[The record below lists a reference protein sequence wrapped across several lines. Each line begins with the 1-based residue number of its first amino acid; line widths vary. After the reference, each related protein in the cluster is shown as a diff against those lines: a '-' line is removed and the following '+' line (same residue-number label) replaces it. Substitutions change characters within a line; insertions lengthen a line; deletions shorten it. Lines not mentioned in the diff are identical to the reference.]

1 MSDAT
6 VADVAKKVTGWSIA
20 ISVLMIVAGLLAIL
34 LPLEAGIAVNIFVG
48 WMLIFAAAAHFVY
61 AWSTRG
67 TGGVIW
73 KVLVGILY
81 GVIGFYLLEHPA
93 RGLATLTL
101 VLAYYLLIEGVMEII
116 LFFQHR
122 SGPGAVWFLL
132 DGIVTLIL
140 GVPRLEDVAFEHGM
154 GDWHAGGLEHSL
166 QRHHAADAFACGT
179 AGCHEDGL
187 THSIS
192 QFQNSRILTLRR
204 ALHLRTRV

>member
-6 VADVAKKVTGWSIA
+6 VGDVANNVTGWSIA

-34 LPLEAGIAVNIFVG
+34 LPLEARIAVNIFVG

-67 TGGVIW
+67 TGSVIW

-132 DGIVTLIL
+132 DGIGTLIL
-140 GVPRLEDVAFEHGM
+140 G
-154 GDWHAGGLEHSL
+154 GLVWKTSP
-166 QRHHAADAFACGT
+166 
-179 AGCHEDGL
+179 
-187 THSIS
+187 
-192 QFQNSRILTLRR
+192 
-204 ALHLRTRV
+204 

>member
-6 VADVAKKVTGWSIA
+6 VGDVAKKVTGWSIA
-20 ISVLMIVAGLLAIL
+20 ISVLMIIAGLLAIL
-34 LPLEAGIAVNIFVG
+34 LPLEAGIAVNLFVG
-48 WMLIFAAAAHFVY
+48 WMLLFAAAAHFIY

-67 TGGVIW
+67 AGGMIW

-81 GVIGFYLLEHPA
+81 AVIGFYLLEHPA

-122 SGPGAVWFLL
+122 SGPGAAWFLL

-140 GVPRLEDVAFEHGM
+140 GILVWRTWPSSTEWVIGTLVGLSILFSGTTRLM
-154 GDWHAGGLEHSL
+154 LSL
-166 QRHHAADAFACGT
+166 AA
-179 AGCHEDGL
+179 
-187 THSIS
+187 
-192 QFQNSRILTLRR
+192 RR
-204 ALHLRTRV
+204 VVTKMA

>member
-6 VADVAKKVTGWSIA
+6 IGDVAKKFANWSIA
-20 ISVLMIVAGLLAIL
+20 ISVLMIIAGFLAIL
-34 LPLEAGIAVNIFVG
+34 LPLEAGIAVNLFVG
-48 WMLIFAAAAHFVY
+48 WMLLFAAAAHFVY

-67 TGGVIW
+67 VGGVVW

-81 GVIGFYLLEHPA
+81 AVIGFYLLEHPA

-122 SGPGAVWFLL
+122 SVPGAAWFLL

-140 GVPRLEDVAFEHGM
+140 GILVWRTWPSSTEWVIGTIVGISMLFSGIARLM
-154 GDWHAGGLEHSL
+154 LSL
-166 QRHHAADAFACGT
+166 AA
-179 AGCHEDGL
+179 
-187 THSIS
+187 
-192 QFQNSRILTLRR
+192 RR
-204 ALHLRTRV
+204 LVSALA

>member
-6 VADVAKKVTGWSIA
+6 VADMAKKVTGWSIA
-20 ISVLMIVAGLLAIL
+20 ISVLMIIAGLLAIL
-34 LPLEAGIAVNIFVG
+34 LPLEAGIAVNLFVG
-48 WMLIFAAAAHFVY
+48 WMLLFAAVAHFIY

-67 TGGVIW
+67 AGGVIW

-81 GVIGFYLLEHPA
+81 AVIGFYLLEHPA

-132 DGIVTLIL
+132 DGIVTIIL
-140 GVPRLEDVAFEHGM
+140 GILVWLTWPSSTEWVIGTLVGLSILFSGTTRLM
-154 GDWHAGGLEHSL
+154 LSL
-166 QRHHAADAFACGT
+166 AA
-179 AGCHEDGL
+179 
-187 THSIS
+187 
-192 QFQNSRILTLRR
+192 RR
-204 ALHLRTRV
+204 VVTKMA

>member
-6 VADVAKKVTGWSIA
+6 ISGAAKKITGWSIA

-34 LPLEAGIAVNIFVG
+34 LPLEAGIAVNWFLG
-48 WMLIFAAAAHFVY
+48 WMLMFAAAAHFVY

-67 TGGVIW
+67 SGGLIW

-81 GVIGFYLLEHPA
+81 GVIAFYLLEHPA

-122 SGPGAVWFLL
+122 SAPGASWFLM
-132 DGIVTLIL
+132 DGIITLIL
-140 GVPRLEDVAFEHGM
+140 GGLVWKTWPNSTEWVIGTLVGLSILFSGTTRLM
-154 GDWHAGGLEHSL
+154 LSL
-166 QRHHAADAFACGT
+166 AA
-179 AGCHEDGL
+179 
-187 THSIS
+187 
-192 QFQNSRILTLRR
+192 RR
-204 ALHLRTRV
+204 VVTKMA

>member
-6 VADVAKKVTGWSIA
+6 VGDVAKKVTGWSIA
-20 ISVLMIVAGLLAIL
+20 ISVLMIVAGLFAIL

-122 SGPGAVWFLL
+122 SGPGGAWFLL

-140 GVPRLEDVAFEHGM
+140 GFLVWRTWPSSTEWVIGTLVGLSILFSGTTRLM
-154 GDWHAGGLEHSL
+154 LSL
-166 QRHHAADAFACGT
+166 AA
-179 AGCHEDGL
+179 
-187 THSIS
+187 
-192 QFQNSRILTLRR
+192 RR
-204 ALHLRTRV
+204 VVTKMA